1 MLLDEQ
7 SKVKDKSDK
16 DYEREG
22 KKIIRDEVEDAVLEK
37 YTDHKDRNF
46 STKEE
51 DEIQQLKKQ
60 AIVDQ
65 MLGNRKYLTS
75 LSVQKRV
82 WTGDDGMFAKPDLT
96 GWFRIYNQTGL

>member
-51 DEIQQLKKQ
+51 DEI
-60 AIVDQ
+60 
-65 MLGNRKYLTS
+65 
-75 LSVQKRV
+75 
-82 WTGDDGMFAKPDLT
+82 
-96 GWFRIYNQTGL
+96 